1 VKINRLEDFNKELK
15 LDFDRKVELFKLKEY
30 NWKMDNETYLK
41 LETENRTLKT
51 MVLENKTE
59 IESQSHQINELE
71 MMLQKKF
78 DLKK

>member
-1 VKINRLEDFNKELK
+1 MKIILLDVKIVKGPLNHLNVKINRLEDFNKELK

-59 IESQSHQINELE
+59 I
-71 MMLQKKF
+71 K
-78 DLKK
+78 

>member
-1 VKINRLEDFNKELK
+1 MEDFKKELK
-15 LDFDRKVELFKLKEY
+15 LDFDRKDELFKLKEY

-51 MVLENKTE
+51 MLLEKKTE
-59 IESQSHQINELE
+59 IESRSHQINELE